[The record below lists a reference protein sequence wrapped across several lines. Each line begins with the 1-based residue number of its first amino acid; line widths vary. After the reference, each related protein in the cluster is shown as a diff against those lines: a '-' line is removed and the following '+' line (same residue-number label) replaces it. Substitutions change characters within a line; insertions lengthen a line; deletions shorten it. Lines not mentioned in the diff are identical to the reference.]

1 MKYLVI
7 VGGGQT
13 GRNLAQELSPSHNVV
28 VIDKDKD
35 ALDAL
40 GESFNGKT
48 VLGDALNVEVLESAG
63 IQDADALI
71 LLTGNDNFNLVIG
84 KVARRK
90 YGVEKVVLQV
100 YEARKK
106 KLFAE
111 EGLII
116 VNRTYLLVEVFKKCI
131 L

>member
-1 MKYLVI
+1 MKYVVI
-7 VGGGQT
+7 VGCGQT
-13 GRNLAQELSPSHNVV
+13 GRNLALELSLSHNVV
-28 VIDKDKD
+28 VIDKDKEV
-35 ALDAL
+35 LDEL
-40 GESFNGKT
+40 GEGFNGKT
-48 VLGDALNVEVLESAG
+48 VVGDALNVEILESAG

-84 KVARRK
+84 KVARKK

-100 YEARKK
+100 YEVKKK
-106 KLFAE
+106 KLFSE

>member
-1 MKYLVI
+1 MKYVVI
-7 VGGGQT
+7 VGCGQT
-13 GRNLAQELSPSHNVV
+13 GRNLALELSSSHNVV
-28 VIDKDKD
+28 VIDKEKEV
-35 ALDAL
+35 LDEL

-48 VLGDALNVEVLESAG
+48 VVGDALNVEVLESAG

-84 KVARRK
+84 KVARKK

-100 YEARKK
+100 YEVKKK
-106 KLFAE
+106 KLFSE

>member
-1 MKYLVI
+1 M
-7 VGGGQT
+7 
-13 GRNLAQELSPSHNVV
+13 
-28 VIDKDKD
+28 IDKDKE
-35 ALDAL
+35 ALDEL
-40 GESFNGKT
+40 GEGFNGKT
-48 VLGDALNVEVLESAG
+48 VVGDALNVEILESAG

-84 KVARRK
+84 KVARKK

-100 YEARKK
+100 YEVKKK
-106 KLFAE
+106 KLFSE

>member
-13 GRNLAQELSPSHNVV
+13 GRNLAQELSSSHNVV

-100 YEARKK
+100 YETRKK